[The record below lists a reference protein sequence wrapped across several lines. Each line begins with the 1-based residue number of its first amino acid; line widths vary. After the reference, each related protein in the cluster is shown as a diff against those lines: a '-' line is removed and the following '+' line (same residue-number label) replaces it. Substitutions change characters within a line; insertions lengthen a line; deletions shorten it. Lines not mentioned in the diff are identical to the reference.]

1 MKNYAI
7 ITISIMVLA
16 FTLPNA
22 YGQTVDNQTDRDNLT
37 EAQRQ
42 EEVQKTGKEICESFN
57 KRLELEN
64 LSDQMFEC

>member
-1 MKNYAI
+1 ML
-7 ITISIMVLA
+7 LA

>member
-1 MKNYAI
+1 ML
-7 ITISIMVLA
+7 LA

-42 EEVQKTGKEICESFN
+42 EEVQKTGKDICESFN